1 MGHGASLDFSPNM
14 IEVLREF
21 DWDADLILSLCLKHF
36 YVSVQMRGG
45 QEAVVGSI
53 RVMTVV

>member
-36 YVSVQMRGG
+36 YVSVQMRGD
-45 QEAVVGSI
+45 
-53 RVMTVV
+53 RKLL